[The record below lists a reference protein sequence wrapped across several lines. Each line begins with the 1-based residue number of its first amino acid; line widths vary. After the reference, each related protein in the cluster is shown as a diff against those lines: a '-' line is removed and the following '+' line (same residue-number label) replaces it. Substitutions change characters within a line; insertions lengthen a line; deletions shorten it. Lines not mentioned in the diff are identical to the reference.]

1 MASKLPEQASQ
12 AFLES
17 ATSRARQLF
26 NEKRG
31 KAEPLVPQP
40 IEVEVSTSSSEPTL
54 KPNHI
59 KVSTAPSEVVKSS
72 ATVQWRENRRQ
83 TLNAPQVTF
92 RCSFLKLIE
101 ASSFYKLI

>member
-40 IEVEVSTSSSEPTL
+40 IEVEVSTSSSEPTTL
-54 KPNHI
+54 KANHI

-83 TLNAPQVTF
+83 TLNAPQVTI
-92 RCSFLKLIE
+92 RCSFFKI
-101 ASSFYKLI
+101 Y